1 MESIS
6 APPRRTATARTK
18 PQSRRSDTPSL
29 QTDRMQYV
37 ADEAF
42 SPLDGDHNTAFGRL
56 LSAHSALQKKLAQLT
71 FADTLTG
78 LKNRAALLISLQRAI
93 DKSQETHSY
102 AAVLLV
108 DIDDFKSHNVH
119 LGHLAGDMLLQQSA
133 RRMREA
139 VGPDVA
145 VARLFA
151 DKFVIVLED
160 LGPTCEAASAR
171 AQHIASCIS
180 NCYAAPFDTN
190 DSSAHLTVSM
200 GLCLI
205 GQQDSISTDVLIDRA
220 ELVTDNAKEAGG
232 NCLFSFEFGALEHT
246 A

>member
-6 APPRRTATARTK
+6 APTLRTPTARHK
-18 PQSRRSDTPSL
+18 PQSRMGEGSIPKAERL
-29 QTDRMQYV
+29 RYV

-42 SPLDGDHNTAFGRL
+42 APLEGDLDTAFGRL
-56 LSAHSALQKKLAQLT
+56 LSAHSALQKKIAQLT

-93 DKSQETHSY
+93 DKSQETQSY
-102 AAVLLV
+102 SAVLLV

-139 VGPDVA
+139 LGPDVA

-160 LGPTCEAASAR
+160 LGPTCEAAGAR
-171 AQHIASCIS
+171 AQHMASCIS

-190 DSSAHLTVSM
+190 DTSAHLTVSM

-205 GQQDSISTDVLIDRA
+205 GLQDSISTDVLIDRA

-232 NCLFSFEFGALEHT
+232 NCLFSFEFGALEH
-246 A
+246 AA